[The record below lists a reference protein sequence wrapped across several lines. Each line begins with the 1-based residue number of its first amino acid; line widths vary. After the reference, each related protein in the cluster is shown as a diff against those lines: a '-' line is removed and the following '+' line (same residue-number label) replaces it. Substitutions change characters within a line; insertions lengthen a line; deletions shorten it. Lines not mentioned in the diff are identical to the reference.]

1 MIPAQAFR
9 VPPTIHFGE
18 HAVAYVGNEAK
29 RLGARKALLVTDEVL
44 ARIGTIEPVV
54 MSLRNN
60 GIDVVVFDGVNCE
73 PILGHV
79 DEGLRLLAE
88 GQCDVL
94 IACGGG
100 SPIDAA
106 KAISVM
112 ATNSGQIKDY
122 MGLDKFKVP
131 GVPVIAVPTT
141 AGTGSEATM
150 FSIITDNDNDV
161 KMLIGSPFLM
171 PKAAIVDPLLT
182 HKLPRGLTAATGL
195 DALTHA
201 IEAYVSVKAQPMT
214 DVLAISA
221 IKLISEYLPLAWGSP
236 NDREARAKTM
246 LGALQAG
253 MAFSNSSV
261 ALVHGMSRPIGA
273 NFHIPHGI
281 SNAVLLGIVMDYSIQ
296 GNPERYADVAR
307 ALGVGNGG
315 QDLMGVAQAGA
326 EKVKRLIRMLE
337 VPTLTELGVSRE
349 KLEPVVTKMA
359 EDAIASGSPG
369 NNPRQPTAEEIVEL
383 YYAAL

>member
-1 MIPAQAFR
+1 MIPAHSFR
-9 VPPTIHFGE
+9 VPSTIHFGE
-18 HAVAYVGNEAK
+18 HAVGQVGTEAK
-29 RLGARKALLVTDEVL
+29 RLGASKALIVTDAVL
-44 ARIGTIEPVV
+44 AKVGAIDPVV

-60 GIDVVVFDGVNCE
+60 GVDVVVFDGVNCE
-73 PILGHV
+73 PVLSHV
-79 DEGLRLLAE
+79 AEGLRLLTDE
-88 GQCDVL
+88 RCDLLV
-94 IACGGG
+94 ACGGG

-106 KAISVM
+106 KAISIM
-112 ATNSGQIKDY
+112 ATNPGRIKDY
-122 MGLDKFKVP
+122 MGLDKFTVP
-131 GVPVIAVPTT
+131 GIPVIAVPTT

-150 FSIITDNDNDV
+150 FSIITDTDNDV

-171 PKAAIVDPLLT
+171 PKIAIVDPLLT
-182 HKLPRGLTAATGL
+182 LKLPRGLTAATGL

-236 NDREARAKTM
+236 EDRVARGKTM

-253 MAFSNSSV
+253 IAFSNASV

-273 NFHIPHGI
+273 NFHIPHGV
-281 SNAVLLGIVMDYSIQ
+281 SNAVLLGVVMDYSLT
-296 GNPERYADVAR
+296 GNPERYADIAR

-315 QDLMGVAQAGA
+315 QDFMGVAQAGA
-326 EKVKRLIRMLE
+326 EKVKKLIKMLE
-337 VPTLTELGVSRE
+337 VPSLTDLGVSRQ
-349 KLEPVVTKMA
+349 KLEPVVAKMA

-369 NNPRQPTAEEIVEL
+369 NNPRKPTAEEIVSL

>member
-261 ALVHGMSRPIGA
+261 ALVYGMSRPIGA

-296 GNPERYADVAR
+296 GNPDRYADVAR